1 MGQLE
6 RTNLK
11 NINLKTINTG
21 GNTQSRVSVNEATVA
36 EYAEALRDGVELP
49 PVVVF
54 YDGADF
60 WLADGFHR
68 YHAYRQD
75 GRASIPADVH
85 EGTNRE
91 AILYA
96 IGANQAHGLRRTNED
111 KRKAVSLM
119 LADPEWAAWSDRNIA
134 KHCGVSVPF
143 VGAVRRPAVEEK
155 QSAQNQK
162 QRAKEKPQS
171 EKGCNSF
178 TPLSVVPDQSDEL
191 AEAQHTVAVLADQV
205 EELTAKLAVEQMDG
219 SEEAKTEA
227 AQIIADLR
235 AQVKT
240 LEAELHATRL
250 SRDQFQA
257 QCGELMRQL
266 KMNKRELDKA
276 QAA

>member
-1 MGQLE
+1 M
-6 RTNLK
+6 K
-11 NINLKTINTG
+11 NINLKTINIG

-68 YHAYRQD
+68 YHAYRQE
-75 GRASIPADVH
+75 GRASIPADVR

-96 IGANQAHGLRRTNED
+96 LGANQAHGLRRTNED

-143 VGAVRRPAVEEK
+143 VGAIRRPEVAEK
-155 QSAQNQK
+155 QAEHRQK
-162 QRAKEKPQS
+162 SEAKKQPKEAA
-171 EKGCNSF
+171 GCNRI
-178 TPLSVVPDQSDEL
+178 TPTQAEGFSAAADFAPSEDEIREAEKSAADDAERVRLILESDD
-191 AEAQHTVAVLADQV
+191 AVAA
-205 EELTAKLAVEQMDG
+205 LTAKCAQQ
-219 SEEAKTEA
+219 A
-227 AQIIADLR
+227 ALIR
-235 AQVKT
+235 V
-240 LEAELHATRL
+240 LEGRVGGLQNEVAEHVRSIKRL
-250 SRDQFQA
+250 
-257 QCGELMRQL
+257 
-266 KMNKRELDKA
+266 KA
-276 QAA
+276 QLAKAGVTA